1 MEKKINTHNNAYSK
15 GGVSCFAD
23 IFVQAQS
30 LVHQMKFC
38 VESPVLRLPAKH

>member
-23 IFVQAQS
+23 IFVQAQR
-30 LVHQMKFC
+30 LVHRMKFC
-38 VESPVLRLPAKH
+38 GESPVLRVAAKH